1 MNYIKKLFEIE
12 KKPVRGLL
20 AVEWAVVAYTALT
33 LVVLLFTYTKSVNPE
48 AMVLGR
54 MRVLATIVA
63 LWVVY
68 RLVPC
73 RLTRAARVITQI
85 VLLSWW
91 YPDTYELNRVFP
103 NLDHVFASF
112 EQWVFGFQPALVFA
126 THFSSPV
133 FSELMSLGYA
143 SYYPMIALVVF
154 FYFFCRYEEFE
165 RCAFIV
171 LTAFF
176 IYYLI
181 FVFVPVTGPTYYY
194 KAIGLD
200 KAAAGIFPDVQYYFN
215 THRECLP
222 TPGYTDGTFYAMVEG
237 AKAAGERPTA
247 AFPSSH
253 VGVATILMMLAAH
266 SRSKTLVWVLVP
278 FYVLLCLSTVYIQ
291 AHYGIDSIVG
301 LASGFVIY
309 ALLFGLTG
317 RMRLSRS
324 RR

>member
-20 AVEWAVVAYTALT
+20 AVEWAVVAYTVLT
-33 LVVLLFTYTKSVNPE
+33 LMVLLFTYTKSVNPE

-54 MRVLATIVA
+54 MRVLATILA

-85 VLLSWW
+85 VLLAWW

-103 NLDHVFASF
+103 NLDHVFASL
-112 EQWVFGFQPALVFA
+112 EQSMFGFQPALVFA
-126 THFSSPV
+126 ATFSSPV
-133 FSELMSLGYA
+133 VSEFMSLGYA

-165 RCAFIV
+165 RCAFIIMA
-171 LTAFF
+171 AFF
-176 IYYLI
+176 IYYVV
-181 FVFVPVTGPTYYY
+181 FVFVPVTGPTFYYR
-194 KAIGLD
+194 AIGID
-200 KAAAGIFPDVQYYFN
+200 NVTAGIFPDVQYFFN
-215 THRECLP
+215 THRDCLP
-222 TPGYTDGTFYAMVEG
+222 TPGYTDGTFNAMVES
-237 AKAAGERPTA
+237 AKAEGERPTA

-266 SRSKTLVWVLVP
+266 SRNKVLLVVLAP
-278 FYVLLCLSTVYIQ
+278 LYVLLCLSTVYIQ
-291 AHYGIDSIVG
+291 AHYAIDSIAG
-301 LASGFVIY
+301 LVSGFVIY

-317 RMRLSRS
+317 RMRLKRS

>member
-33 LVVLLFTYTKSVNPE
+33 LMVLLFTYTKSVNPE

-85 VLLSWW
+85 VLLAWW

-103 NLDHVFASF
+103 NLDHVFASL
-112 EQWVFGFQPALVFA
+112 EQTMFGFQPALA
-126 THFSSPV
+126 FSARFPSPV
-133 FSELMSLGYA
+133 VSELMSLGYA
-143 SYYPMIALVVF
+143 SYYPLIALVVF
-154 FYFFCRYEEFE
+154 FYFFRRYEEFE

-171 LTAFF
+171 LSAFF
-176 IYYLI
+176 IYYVI
-181 FVFVPVTGPTYYY
+181 FVLVPVTGPTYYY
-194 KAIGLD
+194 KAIGTGN
-200 KAAAGIFPDVQYYFN
+200 AAAGIFPDVHYYFN

-253 VGVATILMMLAAH
+253 VGVATILMMLALH
-266 SRSKTLVWVLVP
+266 SRSKLLLVVLAP
-278 FYVLLCLSTVYIQ
+278 LYVLLCLSTVYIKPTMP
-291 AHYGIDSIVG
+291 S
-301 LASGFVIY
+301 
-309 ALLFGLTG
+309 T
-317 RMRLSRS
+317 R
-324 RR
+324 